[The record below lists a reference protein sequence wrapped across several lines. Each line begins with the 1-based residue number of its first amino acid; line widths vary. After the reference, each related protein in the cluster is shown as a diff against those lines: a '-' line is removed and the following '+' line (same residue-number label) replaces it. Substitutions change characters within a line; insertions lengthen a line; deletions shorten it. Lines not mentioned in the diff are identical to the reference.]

1 MNNIVYILVQS
12 NCEWGGNN
20 YQELTWERDIINLL
34 RRSYIFSCTAKLSPK
49 KGKTSVERL
58 HLICYNNWPKISNDQ
73 IDYYALNLFV
83 FCSLPMRL
91 VLEQLWYHQQGN
103 WLNRCVN

>member
-1 MNNIVYILVQS
+1 MNTIGRTCNFQTSKFVSHIQRLLSIVNVKFNSKQTSSIGIIAKEIL
-12 NCEWGGNN
+12 
-20 YQELTWERDIINLL
+20 
-34 RRSYIFSCTAKLSPK
+34 
-49 KGKTSVERL
+49 TSVERL
-58 HLICYNNWPKISNDQ
+58 HLIWYNNWPKISNDQ
-73 IDYYALNLFV
+73 INYYALNLCV